1 MTYRDPVRTRLV
13 SLALSTSLA
22 LSLAPAALAPA
33 AMAAPDGTRT
43 APDPLNRFYTQ
54 TLDWESCAEGRCA
67 WLTVPLDYDDPAG
80 ETIRLRV
87 SRAAATGT
95 ADQRI
100 GSLVVNPG
108 GPGVPGLDYASYLS
122 ASLEKKVSR
131 AYDMVGFD
139 PRGVGQSA
147 PISCLTGAQTTRWL
161 RTDMTPDTAA
171 ERAVLMRRARALADG
186 CLRRSPE
193 IARHVGSEETVRD
206 MDILREALGDDSL
219 NLLGYSYGT
228 YLGTRYAEL
237 FPDRVGRF
245 VLDGAVDPSLDI
257 MEVSKDQSD
266 GFQLA
271 LTRFA
276 KDCSGRPACP
286 WKGSAK
292 DVLAGLNTLLAD
304 LDTNPLPTHRGRRL
318 VQSEAINAVF
328 YAMYSPSL
336 WPSLRTALRQAVA
349 GDGLGLAEMAAYAS
363 DELAPNR
370 YGSNM
375 ASAFPAI
382 ACWDAPAA
390 PDSAGLQA
398 AATRWAADAPVPLM
412 ARAMSWS
419 NAPCSVW
426 YGHSSVPPARAD
438 SATTSP
444 ILIIGGTYDPATP
457 YAWAQALNRQLPTS
471 TLLTYRG
478 DGHTVYG
485 GGSGCVNGIV
495 DDYLVTGA
503 LPKVGTT
510 CR

>member
-1 MTYRDPVRTRLV
+1 MTYGDLVRLRLV
-13 SLALSTSLA
+13 ALTVILGLTVPLA
-22 LSLAPAALAPA
+22 APALAAPA
-33 AMAAPDGTRT
+33 VTAAQESLT
-43 APDPLNRFYTQ
+43 RFYGQ
-54 TLDWESCAEGRCA
+54 TLVWENCAEGRCS
-67 WLTVPLDYDDPAG
+67 WLTVPLDYDDPDG
-80 ETIRLRV
+80 ETIQLRV
-87 SRAAATGT
+87 SRAAASGS
-95 ADQRI
+95 ADQRL

-108 GPGVPGLDYASYLS
+108 GPGVPGLDYAAYLS

-161 RTDMTPDTAA
+161 RTDLTPDTPA
-171 ERAVLMRRARALADG
+171 ERATVMRRAQQLADG

-193 IARHVGSEETVRD
+193 IARHVGSDDTVRD
-206 MDILREALGDDSL
+206 LDILREALGDSTL

-237 FPDRVGRF
+237 FPERVGRF

-257 MEVSKDQSD
+257 MQVSREQSD

-271 LTRFA
+271 VTRFA

-286 WKGSAK
+286 WRGDTKA
-292 DVLAGLNTLLAD
+292 VLRGLNALLD
-304 LDTNPLPTHRGRRL
+304 GLETHPLPTDRARRL
-318 VQSEAINAVF
+318 VQAEAITAVF

-336 WPSLRTALRQAVA
+336 WPTLRTALRQAVA
-349 GDGLGLAEMAAYAS
+349 GDGLGLAEMAAFAS

-390 PDSAGLQA
+390 PDSAGLEA
-398 AATRWAADAPVPLM
+398 AAAEWSRRAAVPQL
-412 ARAMSWS
+412 AQAMSWS

-426 YGHSSVPPARAD
+426 YGHSTVAPAPAD
-438 SATTSP
+438 SATTAP
-444 ILIIGGTYDPATP
+444 ILIVGGTYDPATP
-457 YAWAQALNRQLPTS
+457 YRWARALNRQLPTS

-485 GGSGCVNGIV
+485 GGSPCVDGIV
-495 DDYLVTGA
+495 DDYLVTGV
-503 LPKVGTT
+503 LPKAGTT